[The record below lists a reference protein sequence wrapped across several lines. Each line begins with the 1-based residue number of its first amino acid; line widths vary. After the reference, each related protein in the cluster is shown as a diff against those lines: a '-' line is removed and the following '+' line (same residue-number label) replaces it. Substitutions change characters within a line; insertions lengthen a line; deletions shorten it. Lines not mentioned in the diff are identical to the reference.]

1 MGELLREL
9 EDAQLGGEV
18 TTRSE
23 AEAWL
28 QRRLSDE
35 ETEPKES

>member
-1 MGELLREL
+1 VLLREL
-9 EDAQLGGEV
+9 EDAQLGGKV

-28 QRRLSDE
+28 ARRLAVDP
-35 ETEPKES
+35 ETKES